1 MDGGTPTK
9 DPPKRGSLFAARAVS
24 EAVAVV
30 PQAVSHGEPTTT
42 DGERRP
48 LPGAGNQQVARH
60 RTVARAGSRAQGR
73 FRAVAARPG
82 ARIVGRFFIRT
93 PPPAQGCPGHANR
106 YSSCFFARSRLTIST
121 KFSAYF
127 GVWGVTKL
135 KHHIRGWPSE
145 QMPIRQG
152 FPHPIPP
159 FEGARFLDGLCDK
172 NQPFSAKKSPV

>member
-30 PQAVSHGEPTTT
+30 PQAASHGEPTTT

-48 LPGAGNQQVARH
+48 LPGAGNQQVARP

-82 ARIVGRFFIRT
+82 ARIVGRFLSEFPR
-93 PPPAQGCPGHANR
+93 PPRVVRDMLTGLPFVR
-106 YSSCFFARSRLTIST
+106 SFASRLRGGACLRGKLRSGRVIF
-121 KFSAYF
+121 FS
-127 GVWGVTKL
+127 L
-135 KHHIRGWPSE
+135 
-145 QMPIRQG
+145 
-152 FPHPIPP
+152 
-159 FEGARFLDGLCDK
+159 RF
-172 NQPFSAKKSPV
+172 AA

>member
-30 PQAVSHGEPTTT
+30 PQAASHGEPTTT

-48 LPGAGNQQVARH
+48 LPGAGNQQVARP

-106 YSSCFFARSRLTIST
+106 PSVRPVVFFGLRQKTGVGLVSGVSFGRGVSYFFHSASLRKKNTGLFAPLMQGPRQSRPSL
-121 KFSAYF
+121 A
-127 GVWGVTKL
+127 GPVTGL
-135 KHHIRGWPSE
+135 AASPS
-145 QMPIRQG
+145 
-152 FPHPIPP
+152 
-159 FEGARFLDGLCDK
+159 DK
-172 NQPFSAKKSPV
+172 